1 MQLSDSF
8 TYGKLLKFTLP
19 TIVMMV
25 FTSLYGIVDGF
36 FVSNFAGKTPFAAV
50 NFIMPFLMILGC
62 VGFMFGTGGS
72 ALVSKTMGEGDDK
85 RANEIFTLIVLA
97 SVFTGIAIA
106 VLGFIFIRPLAVWLG
121 AEGQLLEDCVLYGKI
136 ILVALPFYILQMEFQ
151 SFFVAA
157 EKSNLGLVATV
168 ISGVTNIVLDALFI
182 AVLEWGIWGA
192 SAATALSQVVG
203 GIVPIIYFSRQNTSR
218 LRLVKCKFD
227 GYALFKTCTNGA
239 SELMSNISMSAVGML
254 YNVQLLGIAQENGV
268 SAYGVLMY
276 VSFAFLSIFIGF
288 AIGSAPII
296 SYHYGAKNK
305 AELKS
310 LLKKSS
316 VIILAMSV
324 LMFAAGEL
332 LGRPFSILFV
342 GYDDVL
348 LDMTAHGFAIF
359 SVSFLFS
366 GFAIFGSSF
375 FTALNDGITSA
386 IISFFRT
393 LVFQVGAV
401 LILPLIWGLDG
412 IWWSI
417 VVAEVMAM
425 LFTVLFLILKK
436 NRYGYM

>member
-1 MQLSDSF
+1 
-8 TYGKLLKFTLP
+8 
-19 TIVMMV
+19 
-25 FTSLYGIVDGF
+25 
-36 FVSNFAGKTPFAAV
+36 
-50 NFIMPFLMILGC
+50 
-62 VGFMFGTGGS
+62 
-72 ALVSKTMGEGDDK
+72 
-85 RANEIFTLIVLA
+85 
-97 SVFTGIAIA
+97 